1 MDLFKDNEFGLDKYM
16 ENNDWGFVIIMLLD
30 RELGFI
36 FIFIGL
42 FILFKL
48 FIFDIICKGIILW
61 IL

>member
-16 ENNDWGFVIIMLLD
+16 ENNDLRFVIIMILD

>member
-1 MDLFKDNEFGLDKYM
+1 
-16 ENNDWGFVIIMLLD
+16 MLLD